1 MIDVNHLVKRY
12 GQAAVLNDVTVQFE
26 REKIHGLI
34 GRNGSGKTML
44 IRCICGLIRPTS
56 GTITVDGAR
65 VVDGVIPKNLG
76 AIVETPG
83 FLPYYSGMRNLL
95 LLASIQKRVEK
106 TIVQEAMRMVGL
118 DPGSRKWVSKYS
130 MGMKQRLG
138 IAQAVMEDPDL
149 LLLDEPMNGLDNAG
163 VKDMRAL
170 FKALRARGK
179 TILLASHNLQDIEEL
194 CDTVCEMDLGTL
206 TRVR

>member
-83 FLPYYSGMRNLL
+83 FLPYYSGMRNLS

>member
-12 GQAAVLNDVTVQFE
+12 GQAAVLNDVIVQFE

-56 GTITVDGAR
+56 GTITIDGAR